1 MRIFEAIPK
10 MLDDVNRKYLCLLP
24 ALLLIIPLLAS
35 CSPAPAA
42 QDTAGTEDSQKEE
55 TAKST
60 GLNLTEPQKIENQFT
75 VTDAFPGILFD
86 RPLDLQHAGDGSG
99 RLFVVEQGGSIYV
112 INNSS
117 NPKAE
122 LFLDISDRVDD
133 SSNEMGLLGLAFHP
147 AFKTNGQ
154 FFVNY
159 TTSDSTVVSRFV
171 VDSENPVIADKTSE
185 EVLLTFPQPYS
196 NHNGGQ
202 IAFGP
207 DDSYLYI
214 ATGDGGSGGDPHGN
228 AQNRKTLLGKILRI
242 DVDEKD
248 SGLNYAIPTDNPF
261 AGNKEGYR
269 EEIYAYGLRN
279 PWRFSFDQPT
289 NRLWAA
295 DVGQDRV
302 EEIDIIEKGK
312 NYGWNIMEGS
322 LCFKPP
328 TGCDQTGLEL
338 PVYEYQH
345 PLGESIIGGYVYRGN
360 NLSVLQGIYVYSDYV
375 TGIIW
380 GLLYDEGKETQNFTL
395 AKTDLNITSFGIDE
409 DDELYFTAFDGK
421 IYRLTILNQTK
432 P

>member
-1 MRIFEAIPK
+1 M
-10 MLDDVNRKYLCLLP
+10 
-24 ALLLIIPLLAS
+24 
-35 CSPAPAA
+35 
-42 QDTAGTEDSQKEE
+42 
-55 TAKST
+55 
-60 GLNLTEPQKIENQFT
+60 
-75 VTDAFPGILFD
+75 
-86 RPLDLQHAGDGSG
+86 
-99 RLFVVEQGGSIYV
+99 EQGGSIYV